1 MEEAEVLE
9 LAKKTSSE
17 ILDSRGRMV
26 VLGAKN
32 RGKNPGDVGKKS
44 GNACTQNKKQTARDK
59 VKSFYLD
66 KK

>member
-1 MEEAEVLE
+1 MDDAEVLE

-17 ILDSRGRMV
+17 IIGTRGRMV

-32 RGKNPGDVGKKS
+32 RGKTPDTGTKTDKTQK
-44 GNACTQNKKQTARDK
+44 QNKKPTARNK